1 MYDVKTD
8 TWSVIASNDEMT
20 GAIWMSAVNFRG
32 TVFAFGGQ
40 WQGVDDSASEDVYR
54 LTNNH
59 NVFNWH
65 KNESGLMSK
74 RTQHTSITRGEM

>member
-1 MYDVKTD
+1 MYEVKTD

-40 WQGVDDSASEDVYR
+40 WQGVDDSASEDVY
-54 LTNNH
+54 LTTCSAGI
-59 NVFNWH
+59 
-65 KNESGLMSK
+65 K
-74 RTQHTSITRGEM
+74 TSLA